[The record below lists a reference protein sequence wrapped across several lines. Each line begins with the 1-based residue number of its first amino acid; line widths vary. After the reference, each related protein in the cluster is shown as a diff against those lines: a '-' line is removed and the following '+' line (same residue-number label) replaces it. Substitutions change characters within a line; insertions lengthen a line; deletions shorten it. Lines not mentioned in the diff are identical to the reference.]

1 MTAVNTQVVTLFEEA
16 RLSPEQIAEDLG
28 YDLVAVKAT
37 LLQFSSVYR
46 ALVKKEDKN
55 DECPQVSDSEL
66 DEMFDIVKNKAR
78 YAENEA
84 VSLKAACRIIDEK
97 KGRIGK
103 MGEVRGANFNLIQ
116 FNQTLIDNRRAKEK
130 ILVRKVEELVAA

>member
-1 MTAVNTQVVTLFEEA
+1 MTAVNTQVVTLFEDA

-46 ALVKKEDKN
+46 ATVKKEDK
-55 DECPQVSDSEL
+55 DEECPQCSDAEL
-66 DEMFDIVKNKAR
+66 DEMFDVIKNHAR

-97 KGRIGK
+97 KGRLGK
-103 MGEVRGANFNLIQ
+103 VNEVRAANFNLIQ
-116 FNQTLIDNRRAKEK
+116 FNQTLIENRRNREK
-130 ILVRKVEELVAA
+130 ILERKVEELVA